1 MANGHLSDNPRRISS
16 MYANCESTEIPERSG
31 TIPLSSRR
39 LPPSPPPPPPPAFA
53 KPFLQKQQQHSL
65 HEEPQS
71 FVIFLFLINN
81 ISTIQT

>member
-1 MANGHLSDNPRRISS
+1 MANGHLNDNPKRISS
-16 MYANCESTEIPERSG
+16 IYANCEATEIPERSG
-31 TIPLSSRR
+31 TILISSRR
-39 LPPSPPPPPPPAFA
+39 LPPSPPPPPPAFA

-81 ISTIQT
+81 ISTI